1 MTARTAFMKLL
12 LVDDDDDVRSSIAR
26 RLTRHGHTVSDTSRP
41 LEAIEF
47 AKQQQFDVALVDLSM
62 QEMNGIELLIK
73 LKQIDPACS
82 VVMLTGAATV
92 ETAVQAMKEGAYDYV
107 RKPCPLDELLLI
119 LTRAWER
126 RQLGQQNFQ
135 LRSAL
140 ARFTPASEIIG
151 ESREIQEVQQLISRA
166 APTDRPV
173 LILGES
179 GTGKE
184 LVARAIHRQS
194 DRSEQPLVTVN
205 CAALQESL
213 LESELFGHE
222 KGAFTGA
229 VAAKPGLFEV
239 ADNGTLFVDEFGEL
253 APPLQAKLLRVLE
266 DGSFR
271 RVGSTRECKVDVR
284 IIAAT
289 NKDLA
294 EEVRAGRFRE
304 DLYYR
309 INVLALRLPPL
320 RERRDDIGRL
330 VDHFLR
336 STFDGRL
343 QMADD
348 AQAAM
353 CSYDWPGNI
362 RELRNVLERAAILS
376 DDGRIHPEHLPDDI
390 AGDKAASRLVLQ
402 NNTDNLEERERLH
415 VARVLEREQ
424 WNRNKTA
431 AALGISRR
439 SLYRLI
445 EKYGIEKPDE
455 GRMESE

>member
-1 MTARTAFMKLL
+1 MNAKTASMKLL
-12 LVDDDDDVRSSIAR
+12 LVDDDDDVRNSIAR
-26 RLTRHGHTVSDTSRP
+26 RLTRHGHTVSDIGRP

-62 QEMNGIELLIK
+62 PEMNGIELLVQ

-82 VVMLTGAATV
+82 VVMLTGEATV

-126 RQLGQQNFQ
+126 RQLGQQNTQ

-140 ARFTPASEIIG
+140 ARSIPASEIIG
-151 ESREIQEVQQLISRA
+151 ESRKIQEVQQLISRA

-184 LVARAIHRQS
+184 LTARAIHRSS
-194 DRSEQPLVTVN
+194 DRSERPIVTVN

-239 ADNGTLFVDEFGEL
+239 ADNGTLFVDELGEL
-253 APPLQAKLLRVLE
+253 APALQAKLLRVLE

-294 EEVRAGRFRE
+294 EEVRGGRFRE

-309 INVLALRLPPL
+309 INVLTLRLPPL
-320 RERRDDIGRL
+320 RERRDDISL
-330 VDHFLR
+330 LIDHFLR
-336 STFDGRL
+336 TTFDGRL
-343 QMADD
+343 HLAED
-348 AQAAM
+348 ARVAM

-376 DDGRIHPEHLPDDI
+376 DDGWIHLEQLPDDI
-390 AGDKAASRLVLQ
+390 DGDQVASEYVLQ
-402 NNTDNLEERERLH
+402 NNTDNLEEREQIH

-424 WNRNKTA
+424 WNRKKTA

-445 EKYGIEKPDE
+445 EKYGIEKSSEDP
-455 GRMESE
+455 METG

>member
-1 MTARTAFMKLL
+1 MTANTSSMSLL
-12 LVDDDDDVRSSIAR
+12 LVDDDDDIRDSIAR
-26 RLTRHGHTVSDTSRP
+26 RLTRQGHAVSDSGRP
-41 LEAIEF
+41 TEAIEF

-62 QEMNGIELLIK
+62 PEMNGIELLTR

-82 VVMLTGAATV
+82 VVMLTGEATV
-92 ETAVQAMKEGAYDYV
+92 ETAVQAMKQGAYDYV

-126 RQLGQQNFQ
+126 KQLGQQNFQ
-135 LRSAL
+135 LRTAL
-140 ARFTPASEIIG
+140 ARSAPASEIVG
-151 ESREIQEVQQLISRA
+151 ESKGIQDVQRLIGRA
-166 APTDRPV
+166 ARTDRPV

-184 LVARAIHRQS
+184 LVARAIHRNS
-194 DRSEQPLVTVN
+194 DRAEQPLVTVN

-213 LESELFGHE
+213 LESEFFGHE

-229 VAAKPGLFEV
+229 VSAKPGLFEV

-253 APPLQAKLLRVLE
+253 APALQAKLLRVLE

-271 RVGSTRECKVDVR
+271 RVGSTKERTVDVR

-289 NKDLA
+289 NRDLA

-309 INVLALRLPPL
+309 INVLAMTLPPL
-320 RERRDDIGRL
+320 RERQDDISRL
-330 VDHFLR
+330 IEHFLR
-336 STFDGRL
+336 RDFDCRL
-343 QMADD
+343 QLTDEARD
-348 AQAAM
+348 AMIA
-353 CSYDWPGNI
+353 YEWPGNI

-376 DDGRIHPEHLPDDI
+376 DDGWIRTAQLPDDI
-390 AGDKAASRLVLQ
+390 TGEHDATDFAGESATDRLE
-402 NNTDNLEERERLH
+402 DRERIH
-415 VARVLEREQ
+415 VARILNREH

-431 AALGISRR
+431 AILGVSRR

-455 GRMESE
+455 NTT